1 MSHYLTGNSILKR
14 HTYTVV
20 HVDCLLLFDHQM
32 RMNHLP
38 FISNAITHLQYIYHI
53 KILYREINVLLSLS
67 SGIYIQKKQ
76 LNGTLCYDEFFPNI
90 EFVKGKSLKTTH

>member
-1 MSHYLTGNSILKR
+1 MSHYLTGTSILKR

-53 KILYREINVLLSLS
+53 KILYREINVLLSLL
-67 SGIYIQKKQ
+67 SGIFGQ
-76 LNGTLCYDEFFPNI
+76 LFFMI
-90 EFVKGKSLKTTH
+90 DRIMYT

>member
-1 MSHYLTGNSILKR
+1 MSHYLTGNNILKR

-67 SGIYIQKKQ
+67 SGICIQKDPQVNDKLHHDRFYSNNKQ
-76 LNGTLCYDEFFPNI
+76 LDLI
-90 EFVKGKSLKTTH
+90 